1 MKSHYALRQAKLEFL
16 VANRNSLGF
25 DKVEDVAR
33 AMQNVG
39 LYSPATKT
47 ADIVPGLLKLLR
59 NVKETAEHSATIRQN
74 KTAQCGEPCA
84 HHNWAVRQYDRL
96 GFGRCL
102 DCHKEI
108 PLTELFE
115 LLKKR
120 AAILQP
126 HRAERANVAAPALE
140 CALRP

>member
-25 DKVEDVAR
+25 DQVENVAR

-47 ADIVPGLLKLLR
+47 ADIVPGLQNLLR
-59 NVKETAEHSATIRQN
+59 KIRQVSGHDSATIRQN
-74 KTAQCGEPCA
+74 KTAQCEEPCA

-102 DCHKEI
+102 DCHSEI

-120 AAILQP
+120 AEILQP
-126 HRAERANVAAPALE
+126 HRAERVTVRVCEFVP
-140 CALRP
+140 PP